1 MSVTYDVKREM
12 LSAFRSLMTPLVR
25 ILLRNGITFR
35 ELAEVLKDVFVSVA
49 SREGAGSGRSA
60 TLARLAIR
68 TGLTRRE
75 ISSIVRD
82 EHLRRR
88 AGETKANRAARVL
101 EVWHS
106 DPRFMGPYGF
116 PRDLPLEGD
125 DPDGTFEQLVREH
138 GGQVPVLEMLD
149 DLVRVGAA
157 RVLDS
162 GRAVRVLKRT
172 YIPTEMTP
180 EMIQIFTQAVRRYV
194 ETVDFN
200 LSLRETKDRR
210 LERVVYPDLGLRPED
225 VEAFQ
230 KEIREYLETVIAEID
245 YKSSRYRQPDV
256 EHGETSV
263 KLGVGMYFYLDEPQD
278 QRTIAEV
285 LGKTDSSL
293 SEL

>member
-1 MSVTYDVKREM
+1 MSVTYDLKREF

-35 ELAEVLKDVFVSVA
+35 ELAEVLRDVFVSVA
-49 SREGAGSGRSA
+49 AREGSEAGRPV
-60 TLARLAIR
+60 TLARIAIS
-68 TGLTRRE
+68 TGLTRKE

-88 AGETKANRAARVL
+88 ARETNASRAARVL

-116 PRDLPLEGD
+116 PRDLPVEGP
-125 DPDGTFEQLVREH
+125 DPAGTFEQLVRDH
-138 GGQVPVLEMLD
+138 GGQVPTLEMLD
-149 DLVRVGAA
+149 VLVRVGAA
-157 RVLDS
+157 RVLEG
-162 GRAVRVLKRT
+162 GRTVRVLKRT

-200 LSLRETKDRR
+200 LSLRDTKERR

-225 VEAFQ
+225 VDAFQ
-230 KEIREYLETVIAEID
+230 REIREYLETVIAEID
-245 YKSSRYRQPDV
+245 YKSSRYRQPDS
-256 EHGETSV
+256 EHGESSV
-263 KLGVGMYFYLDEPQD
+263 KLGVGMYFYRDEPED
-278 QRTIAEV
+278 KRTIAEV
-285 LGKTDSSL
+285 LGNADASL
-293 SEL
+293 VEL

>member
-1 MSVTYDVKREM
+1 
-12 LSAFRSLMTPLVR
+12 
-25 ILLRNGITFR
+25 
-35 ELAEVLKDVFVSVA
+35 
-49 SREGAGSGRSA
+49 
-60 TLARLAIR
+60 
-68 TGLTRRE
+68 
-75 ISSIVRD
+75 
-82 EHLRRR
+82 
-88 AGETKANRAARVL
+88 
-101 EVWHS
+101 
-106 DPRFMGPYGF
+106 MGPYGF